1 MAVRDLKLR
10 NKILFSTG
18 LVILVSFI
26 CVILLVSTKSVEM
39 AKTAAYETATHTA
52 YQYAN
57 QVTSELNITM
67 DTVRTLGSTFEG
79 LKEANNNDRATMNSM
94 IVSVLKNNLPVLGT
108 WTVWEPNALDG
119 NDSNYINQ
127 PGHDATGRFIPYWN
141 RGTGDITLEALAD
154 YETPGV
160 GDFYLIPKNTH
171 KETVTDPIL
180 YTVNG
185 KEVLMISLIEPIMIN
200 ANNTYVGAVGAD
212 ITLDTV
218 QKMISDIKPFDTGYA
233 CLVSNDGKYVS
244 NPDPEKIGKDVDDQA
259 AIETIKAGKSHTIS
273 TDEYYRLYVPVTIG
287 RTTTPW
293 SLVINVPMT
302 TILDQ
307 ANSIRNF
314 SIIVALISIFVIGL
328 VIFLVSG
335 GITKPIVQTSE
346 VLKDI
351 SQGDGDLTKRLNIV
365 TNDEIGKLSQ
375 HFNRFIG
382 DIHSIVTEVNDTAST
397 LGATSEELS
406 AAAQEAT
413 AASEQ
418 VADTLGQ
425 LASGATEQAIAV
437 GGTGEMIKQ
446 LSAHAQQVAVN
457 AEIVSHSSGK
467 AAQAAELGALQAG
480 NAVQKI
486 EEIREVTDQTA
497 EVISQ
502 LGEQSIQIGQI
513 VDVITGIASQT
524 NLLALNAAIEAAR
537 AGEQGKGFAVVAE
550 EVRKLAEQSSMSAS
564 QISTLIG
571 NIQHETE
578 RAVGVMKK
586 GKVEVAAGVEAVNL
600 AGNSFRTIVVEIKT
614 VVEQIQKVTEATKLM
629 ADGSS
634 QAVKSVEHIGI
645 IAEHTAASTQEVS
658 AASEEQAAT
667 MNSVSQSAEAL
678 AKIGENL
685 SQLVGK
691 FKI

>member
-1 MAVRDLKLR
+1 MSVKDLNLR

-18 LVILVSFI
+18 FVVLVSFV

-39 AKTAAYETATHTA
+39 AKTAAYETATHSA

-57 QVTSELNITM
+57 QVTNELNVPM

-79 LKEANNNDRATMNSM
+79 LKKANNTDRATMNSM
-94 IVSVLKNNLPVLGT
+94 IVSVLDDNLPFLGS

-119 NDSNYINQ
+119 KDANYINQ
-127 PGHDATGRFIPYWN
+127 PGYDATGRFIPYWN
-141 RGTGDITLEALAD
+141 RGAGDIKLEALID

-160 GDFYLIPKNTH
+160 GDFYLIPKKTQ

-180 YTVNG
+180 YKVNG
-185 KEVLMISLIEPIMIN
+185 KEVLMISLVEPIMIN
-200 ANNTYVGAVGAD
+200 DNSTYAGAVGVD
-212 ITLDTV
+212 IALDTI
-218 QKMISDIKPFDTGYA
+218 QKMIADIKPFNTGYA
-233 CLVSNDGKYVS
+233 CLISNNGKYVS
-244 NPDPEKIGKDVDDQA
+244 NPDPNKIGKVVDDQA
-259 AIETIKAGKSHTIS
+259 AIEEITAGKSYTIS
-273 TDEYYRLYVPVTIG
+273 NDEYYRLYVPVTIG
-287 RTTTPW
+287 RTITPW

-302 TILDQ
+302 TILEQ

-314 SIIVALISIFVIGL
+314 SIIVAMIAIFVIGL
-328 VIFLVSG
+328 VVYIVSG

-346 VLKDI
+346 VLKNI

-365 TNDEIGKLSQ
+365 TNDEVGKLSQ

-382 DIHSIVTEVNDTAST
+382 DIHSIVMEVNDTAST

-406 AAAQEAT
+406 ASAQEAT

-425 LASGATEQAIAV
+425 LASGATEQAISV
-437 GGTGEMIKQ
+437 GDTGEIIRQ
-446 LSAHAQQVAVN
+446 LSTHAQQVAVN

-467 AAQAAELGALQAG
+467 AAHAAELGALQAG

-486 EEIREVTDQTA
+486 EQIREVTDQTA

-537 AGEQGKGFAVVAE
+537 AGEQGRGFAVVAE

-571 NIQHETE
+571 DIQHDTKL
-578 RAVGVMKK
+578 AVGVMEK
-586 GKVEVAAGVEAVNL
+586 GKAEVAAGVEAVNL
-600 AGNSFRTIVVEIKT
+600 AGNSFRTIVSEIKT
-614 VVEQIQKVTEATKLM
+614 VVEQIQQVTEASKQM

-634 QAVKSVEHIGI
+634 QAVKSVENIGV
-645 IAEHTAASTQEVS
+645 IAEQTAASTQGVS

-685 SQLVGK
+685 SRLVGK